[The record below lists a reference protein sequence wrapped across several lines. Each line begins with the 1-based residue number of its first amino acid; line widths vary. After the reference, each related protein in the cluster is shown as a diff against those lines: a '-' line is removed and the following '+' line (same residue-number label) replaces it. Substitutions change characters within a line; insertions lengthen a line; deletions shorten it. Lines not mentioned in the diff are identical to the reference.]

1 MPGGSAALMDELEKV
16 NELGKRL
23 KEEGLEDA
31 GVCFVLGSGLGDAG
45 DFLSVEKEIPY
56 SGLPWMAG
64 PTVPGHKG
72 RLFYGRIGRTT
83 CIVLSGRLHLYEGHS
98 PSDVVRLPRAVRLLG
113 CNVFVLT
120 NAAGGIRED
129 IAPGDLML
137 ITDHLNM
144 QFKSPLSGRHTREFG
159 PRFPDQTYLYDIET
173 REILKGVP
181 SGKELKEGVYMGKL
195 GPEYETPAEIRM
207 ARVLGADAV
216 GMSTVLEATALNA
229 MGARVGGISV
239 ISNKAAGL
247 SGKALTHE
255 EVVRVVS
262 AGSERLKAIFREA
275 ASGLSRLGRK

>member
-72 RLFYGRIGRTT
+72 RLFYGRIGGTT
-83 CIVLSGRLHLYEGHS
+83 CIVLSGRLHLYEGRS

-129 IAPGDLML
+129 LAPGDLML

-181 SGKELKEGVYMGKL
+181 SGKELKEGIYMGKL

-207 ARVLGADAV
+207 AGVLGADAV